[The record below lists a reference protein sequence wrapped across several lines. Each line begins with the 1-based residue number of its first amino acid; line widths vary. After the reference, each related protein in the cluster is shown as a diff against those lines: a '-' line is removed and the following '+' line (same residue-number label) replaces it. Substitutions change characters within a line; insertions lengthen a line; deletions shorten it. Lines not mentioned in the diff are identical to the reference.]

1 MNGTCKSTLAIGL
14 LITVCGAACGSGG
27 QGQNPVMGATS
38 GSSGSVGGATGS
50 APGTGVPATTGG
62 TGGATGATGDTAGT
76 GVPAT
81 SGSMDTSGAS
91 SGTGGTQDAG
101 AVSDAG
107 GDAADAAMTETGAAQ
122 GPCTTSTLKPG
133 NSTLMIQSS
142 GMARSYILHVPPKY
156 DGKTRLPLV
165 IEMHGKGSSAQ
176 QEISWSGWAAKADA
190 VGFVVIYPQ
199 GLYAS
204 WNAGPP
210 GCPTLM
216 CCCQPAQDYKIDDAS
231 FIRAVVTKTAQDG
244 CIDLKRVYAT
254 GLSNGGIMSQWLACD
269 AADMFAAVAPVS
281 GPNMIDC
288 KPSRP
293 ISVVLYRGTQDTGV
307 IYNGG
312 AQMPGGHVWPS
323 AMADFAKWRNLDQCT
338 DAPMPMP
345 MHPACLISSTCAGGA
360 EVVLCSPTAP
370 HNLYGAAMSQ
380 MLGVA
385 DVAWEVL
392 QRHSLP

>member
-1 MNGTCKSTLAIGL
+1 
-14 LITVCGAACGSGG
+14 
-27 QGQNPVMGATS
+27 
-38 GSSGSVGGATGS
+38 
-50 APGTGVPATTGG
+50 
-62 TGGATGATGDTAGT
+62 
-76 GVPAT
+76 
-81 SGSMDTSGAS
+81 MDTSGAS
-91 SGTGGTQDAG
+91 AGTGGTQDAG
-101 AVSDAG
+101 PVSDAG
-107 GDAADAAMTETGAAQ
+107 SDAADATTTATDAGQQ
-122 GPCTTSTLKPG
+122 GPCTTGTLKPG
-133 NSTLMIQSS
+133 NSTLTIQSS
-142 GMARSYILHVPPKY
+142 GMMRSYILHVPPKY
-156 DGKTRLPLV
+156 DGKTRMPLV

-210 GCPTLM
+210 GCPILM
-216 CCCQPAQDYKIDDAS
+216 CCCEPAQDYKIDDAS
-231 FIRAVVTKTAQDG
+231 FIRALVTKTAQDG

-323 AMADFAKWRNLDQCT
+323 AMADFGKWRNLDQCT
-338 DAPMPMP
+338 DTPMPMP

-392 QRHSLP
+392 QRHTLP